1 MPQHDKVQALIQSA
15 FTSDRPLVEQEP
27 SRRTILINTSLMW
40 EILDYTFP
48 GKSPHSAGHELFHES
63 LCRNADADNGKGDT
77 VETRIFHSSTR
88 EPDTSDGGQA
98 LPPYADHPVN
108 RNANHSSGNA
118 SRQGEV
124 IDSSTAEKGQMQ
136 YAPLTEVSNSPW
148 TFPGNP
154 SIMDI
159 TRDPF
164 FQFQDQGSPFF
175 GFWEVGNL

>member
-1 MPQHDKVQALIQSA
+1 
-15 FTSDRPLVEQEP
+15 
-27 SRRTILINTSLMW
+27 MW

-48 GKSPHSAGHELFHES
+48 GKSPNSSGHGLFHES
-63 LCRNADADNGKGDT
+63 LCPNAENANEKGDT
-77 VETRIFHSSTR
+77 VETQIFHNSTR

-108 RNANHSSGNA
+108 RSADRSSGNT

-124 IDSSTAEKGQMQ
+124 IDSSASDRVQMQ
-136 YAPLTEVSNSPW
+136 YPPLAEVANSPW
-148 TFPGNP
+148 TFTGNP

-175 GFWEVGNL
+175 GLWEVGNL